1 MRIFVFV
8 LALVTSSTAL
18 AQDPTLPSKA
28 ILDRIKSEPMASTVV
43 TTAEPW
49 VPAKVVLK
57 AMVMRDVDHGTAL
70 IEAEGRM
77 YRLTLDRSMLNAMQP
92 SEDIPG
98 IQIGGNYYR
107 VQDFAVRSVT
117 LFDGLHRIQVQ

>member
-1 MRIFVFV
+1 MLV
-8 LALVTSSTAL
+8 LALATSSTAW

-43 TTAEPW
+43 TAAEPW
-49 VPAKVVLK
+49 VPAKLVLK

-77 YRLTLDRSMLNAMQP
+77 YRLTLDRSMLNVVQP
-92 SEDIPG
+92 SENNPG